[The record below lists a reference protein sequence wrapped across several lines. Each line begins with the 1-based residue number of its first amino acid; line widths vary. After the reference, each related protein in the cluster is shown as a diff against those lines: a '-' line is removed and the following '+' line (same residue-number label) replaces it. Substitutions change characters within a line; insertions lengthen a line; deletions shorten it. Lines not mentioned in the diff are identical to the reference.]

1 VYAAVIFKPE
11 TLVRWHRG
19 GFGFFWCW
27 KSRRRAGRPAVPAG
41 IRGLVRQM
49 SRENPL
55 WGAPRIHSEL
65 LRLGIDRIVMPSAL
79 AGLEVDDQL
88 DFRRLL
94 DRQVGWLL
102 AVENFPDLNAD
113 QTVIFRFGA
122 VAH

>member
-1 VYAAVIFKPE
+1 
-11 TLVRWHRG
+11 
-19 GFGFFWCW
+19 
-27 KSRRRAGRPAVPAG
+27 VPAG